1 MKARHA
7 FMAFLLIVVA
17 LLSACEQG
25 QSHATLRVNLRKDRS
40 IVPAGYPLEIES
52 YRITGDGPG
61 DESFSIETNKE
72 TISLEGLVIGEWSI
86 LAEGLNSQKD
96 VLVTGSTTHRLSV
109 TNGSCTI
116 VLEDLTGEGSLEIVL
131 LWDPV
136 RINNEASIELEL
148 TPQYGEKETRSL
160 ELTSFDT
167 EAGRATY
174 TGSGYASGSYVLS
187 ARLFDGSVQIAGFV
201 EAVRIAGDQTSSG
214 EIEFDL
220 DKYPIDPGTLE
231 LEDNTGVPVSCII
244 TGIEDTVEADIPIT
258 VTIES
263 ETDDVSQFIISWYL
277 DGNLIGTGAEV
288 EFTPEVGTHRL
299 DVVAS
304 TSKLGT
310 SGSQSVNFEAVPT
323 ADPGVPSYGNII
335 ESGENIEI
343 SGSGVVSFLPDGNA
357 MIVSNAESKIY
368 IASMIRS
375 NIDVQREYSFADL
388 DITGTIVDFEAM
400 KVSDGLSKVLIATEN
415 PFKAMVFNYHPSTMT
430 LTKYSEAEPR
440 CFNDE
445 EVNAIASVTF
455 VPKLDIDGEIGW
467 GFLTARNAETN
478 KWSIFYVSL
487 VKNTGDSELV
497 RCGFIST
504 MAYSTANVA
513 GSLASTD
520 KTLYQGHTDGTGL
533 YLTDPKSDMAH
544 FLVKYSSPKDHTPEY
559 LDDYK
564 NITATALIGNET
576 IMLMGTNII
585 LLKSTSSVSTAEG
598 WALLSSKEAGY
609 EASSLI
615 ISADYKFAYCID
627 IDNDE
632 IVTMEIA
639 SDSSSVT
646 EIGRTKLAKDGIDTI
661 ALSRSGTNLIAY
673 DASNMDSVSIYRTT
687 R

>member
-17 LLSACEQG
+17 LLSSCEQG

-148 TPQYGEKETRSL
+148 TPQYGEKETRNL

-310 SGSQSVNFEAVPT
+310 SGSQLILSRYSSSVGVWNGTLIAMAVLL
-323 ADPGVPSYGNII
+323 VPLALITMKLKDEGKAVSAETEEIKGAEKTEYGMII
-335 ESGENIEI
+335 LIALTLGLYLIAEHGITNYIIMYGTEYIGI
-343 SGSGVVSFLPDGNA
+343 SAAAAGLALSLYSAGI
-357 MIVSNAESKIY
+357 MIGRLV
-368 IASMIRS
+368 
-375 NIDVQREYSFADL
+375 L
-388 DITGTIVDFEAM
+388 GTIVD
-400 KVSDGLSKVLIATEN
+400 KVGAEKMLFISLVGATIIATAAFSLSVL
-415 PFKAMVFNYHPSTMT
+415 PLLFLVG
-430 LTKYSEAEPR
+430 L
-440 CFNDE
+440 
-445 EVNAIASVTF
+445 AI
-455 VPKLDIDGEIGW
+455 
-467 GFLTARNAETN
+467 
-478 KWSIFYVSL
+478 SIVYPTTVSL
-487 VKNTGDSELV
+487 VRKHAPATLGARATTVAVSAASILDVIFNAVFGKAIDSFGYGSSMPVL
-497 RCGFIST
+497 C
-504 MAYSTANVA
+504 VA
-513 GSLASTD
+513 LG
-520 KTLYQGHTDGTGL
+520 
-533 YLTDPKSDMAH
+533 
-544 FLVKYSSPKDHTPEY
+544 
-559 LDDYK
+559 
-564 NITATALIGNET
+564 
-576 IMLMGTNII
+576 
-585 LLKSTSSVSTAEG
+585 
-598 WALLSSKEAGY
+598 
-609 EASSLI
+609 
-615 ISADYKFAYCID
+615 ISAILMIFIIPK
-627 IDNDE
+627 
-632 IVTMEIA
+632 
-639 SDSSSVT
+639 
-646 EIGRTKLAKDGIDTI
+646 GR
-661 ALSRSGTNLIAY
+661 RQ
-673 DASNMDSVSIYRTT
+673 R
-687 R
+687 